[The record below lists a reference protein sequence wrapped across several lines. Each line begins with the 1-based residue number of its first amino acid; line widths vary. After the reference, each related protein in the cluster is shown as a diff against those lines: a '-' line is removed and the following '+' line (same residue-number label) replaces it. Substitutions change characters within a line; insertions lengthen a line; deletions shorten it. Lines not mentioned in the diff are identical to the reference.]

1 MVPKFPEAI
10 PQTTDKDVS
19 FAPGE
24 GKIPTNILKED
35 DWDVKSFPNLHP
47 SGRNGLHQK
56 RNIKGLTDQQYIE
69 QRLKNEDTRFEQCTP
84 YVFAL
89 TAYIEE
95 KQLERNIG
103 ISYSKGKKTTMDS
116 QY

>member
-1 MVPKFPEAI
+1 MVQKFPEAI
-10 PQTTDKDVS
+10 PQTSNKELS
-19 FAPGE
+19 LAPGE

-35 DWDVKSFPNLHP
+35 DWDVKSFPNIHP

-56 RNIKGLTDQQYIE
+56 RTVKGLTDQQYIE
-69 QRLKNEDTRFEQCTP
+69 QRLKNIDTRFEQCTP

-95 KQLERNIG
+95 QQLERNIG
-103 ISYSKGKKTTMDS
+103 IGNVCKTG
-116 QY
+116 QF

>member
-1 MVPKFPEAI
+1 MLPKFPEAI
-10 PQTTDKDVS
+10 SEIGDEETS

-35 DWDVKSFPNLHP
+35 NWDVKSFPNIHP
-47 SGRNGLHQK
+47 TGKNGLHQK
-56 RNIKGLTDQQYIE
+56 RTVKGLTDQQYIE
-69 QRLKNEDTRFEQCTP
+69 QRLKNQDNRFEQCTP

-95 KQLERNIG
+95 KQLERNIE
-103 ISYSKGKKTTMDS
+103 IS
-116 QY
+116 